1 MPIFNLNLLSCC
13 RKVLKS
19 NKCIFLFIEGF
30 ENSFSSVI
38 HLLSSLLIQIYNA
51 KLLLPLTVLVVL
63 PTLENTCE
71 WRRTKNK
78 KKRNE
83 NTKLKIWKLR
93 FSSTFGK
100 CLQPFQIN
108 LPRQWDT
115 MNKAPLQEDHES
127 SPHLHGW
134 LLREKCVA
142 SYWLKEF
149 LPHIFVVSNDFHGE
163 HSWNLFHW
171 LFWASYKFRPL
182 FLLFASYLSIL
193 VGVKP
198 VWKIRISI
206 SPDIANSLSHCW
218 ITIASFRFNF
228 NYYLIQFLFNLFIY
242 LFILLIVNII
252 HWGILFQQNVFLN
265 VNNSFSVAFV
275 KSHS

>member
-71 WRRTKNK
+71 WRTKK

-83 NTKLKIWKLR
+83 NTKLKISKLR

-115 MNKAPLQEDHES
+115 MNKAPLQKTMNQALICMAGFS
-127 SPHLHGW
+127 GRNASLLIGW
-134 LLREKCVA
+134 R
-142 SYWLKEF
+142 SF
-149 LPHIFVVSNDFHGE
+149 FPTIFVVSNDFHGV

-206 SPDIANSLSHCW
+206 SLDIANSLSHCW

-228 NYYLIQFLFNLFIY
+228 NYFSIQFFFNLFIY
-242 LFILLIVNII
+242 LFILLIVNILRRL
-252 HWGILFQQNVFLN
+252 ILFQQNVF
-265 VNNSFSVAFV
+265 F
-275 KSHS
+275 